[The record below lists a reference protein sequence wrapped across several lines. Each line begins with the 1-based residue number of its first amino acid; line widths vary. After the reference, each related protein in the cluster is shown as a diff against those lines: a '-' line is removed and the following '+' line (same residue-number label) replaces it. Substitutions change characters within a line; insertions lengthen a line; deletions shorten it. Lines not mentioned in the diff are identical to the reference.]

1 MRIFPTLL
9 LTACL
14 MSSCALFPEYRKP
27 EAQLPDSWASARPP
41 KSDLKDLATWWNTFQ
56 DPQLNSLIQQALVY
70 NPDMRIALERVR
82 EARDSAKIAKASL
95 YPQADASFGAD
106 RGSTAGLSSSSS
118 STFRLA
124 GTATWE
130 LDVFGGN
137 RYSVDA
143 AMASLA
149 STSANTVAVMTSL
162 CGEVATSYFSWISAA
177 EELRVARQQLE
188 LQRRTLDIVTKRKDS
203 GFASGLDWEQSR
215 SQVAQ
220 TEASIPR
227 MEASMKLAENTL
239 SVLLGTYLKNTKL
252 TMPSPTV
259 YNRMPT
265 VPVGVPSDLLRRRPD
280 VIAAEMD
287 FYAATANVGVAVA
300 NLYPKFSLTGSLSSG
315 ASKFEDVFLNKNA
328 GWSLGANITQPL
340 FHAGELRAR
349 VDAERSAAI
358 RSEETYR
365 KTLISAVSEVEQAL
379 INYASYKQQ
388 LARMEVAN
396 ESNKKAAEIS
406 LKLYTAG
413 ETDFLNVVTAQTS
426 WLQSEESIVTLRQNI
441 RQSVVQLAIALGGGW

>member
-1 MRIFPTLL
+1 
-9 LTACL
+9 
-14 MSSCALFPEYRKP
+14 
-27 EAQLPDSWASARPP
+27 
-41 KSDLKDLATWWNTFQ
+41 
-56 DPQLNSLIQQALVY
+56 
-70 NPDMRIALERVR
+70 
-82 EARDSAKIAKASL
+82 
-95 YPQADASFGAD
+95 
-106 RGSTAGLSSSSS
+106 
-118 STFRLA
+118 
-124 GTATWE
+124 
-130 LDVFGGN
+130 
-137 RYSVDA
+137 
-143 AMASLA
+143 
-149 STSANTVAVMTSL
+149 
-162 CGEVATSYFSWISAA
+162 
-177 EELRVARQQLE
+177 VARQQLE

>member
-1 MRIFPTLL
+1 
-9 LTACL
+9 
-14 MSSCALFPEYRKP
+14 
-27 EAQLPDSWASARPP
+27 
-41 KSDLKDLATWWNTFQ
+41 
-56 DPQLNSLIQQALVY
+56 
-70 NPDMRIALERVR
+70 
-82 EARDSAKIAKASL
+82 
-95 YPQADASFGAD
+95 
-106 RGSTAGLSSSSS
+106 
-118 STFRLA
+118 
-124 GTATWE
+124 
-130 LDVFGGN
+130 
-137 RYSVDA
+137 
-143 AMASLA
+143 
-149 STSANTVAVMTSL
+149 
-162 CGEVATSYFSWISAA
+162 
-177 EELRVARQQLE
+177 
-188 LQRRTLDIVTKRKDS
+188 
-203 GFASGLDWEQSR
+203 
-215 SQVAQ
+215 
-220 TEASIPR
+220 
-227 MEASMKLAENTL
+227 
-239 SVLLGTYLKNTKL
+239 
-252 TMPSPTV
+252 
-259 YNRMPT
+259 
-265 VPVGVPSDLLRRRPD
+265 VPSDLLRRRPD